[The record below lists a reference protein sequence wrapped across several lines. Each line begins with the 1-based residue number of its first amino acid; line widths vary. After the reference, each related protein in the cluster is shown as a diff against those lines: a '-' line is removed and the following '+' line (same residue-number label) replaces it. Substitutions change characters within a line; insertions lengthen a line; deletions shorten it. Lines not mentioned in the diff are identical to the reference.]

1 MFNMKRTTTLLC
13 ATALVMISG
22 YHLKAQ
28 EKETIK
34 KNGLTLHFT
43 SQDPTF
49 DPALKNKMIE
59 TFFKVYPQLSKEY
72 NKKTDKEVYFEIDT
86 AYDGVAATGGGKVT
100 YSSAYFKQFPGDV
113 DVVTHEVM
121 HIVQNYGDSKGPGW
135 LTEGIADYVRY
146 KFGVDNAGAGW
157 TLPEFKST
165 HSYKNSYRITARF
178 LAWLENHDNKGIVK
192 KLDSS
197 LRDHTYT
204 NEIWQKETGKSLDD
218 LWKAY
223 SENPAL

>member
-1 MFNMKRTTTLLC
+1 MKRTTTLLC
-13 ATALVMISG
+13 AAALVMISG

-49 DPALKNKMIE
+49 DPALKKKMIE

-100 YSSAYFKQFPGDV
+100 YSSAYFKKFPGDV

-121 HIVQNYGDSKGPGW
+121 HIVQNYGRSKGPGW

-146 KFGVDNAGAGW
+146 KFGVDNPGAGW
-157 TLPEFKST
+157 ALPEFKST

-178 LAWLENHDNKGIVK
+178 LAWLENHGNKGIVQK
-192 KLDSS
+192 IDSS

-204 NEIWQKETGKSLDD
+204 NEIWEKETGKSLDD
-218 LWKAY
+218 QWKAY